1 MPSSSKQSIVVV
13 GAGPVGLCCALA
25 FARAGWLVRVVDSG
39 LRGAGWASGG
49 MLGASYETLARNDV
63 PSSLTDLAFESLAL
77 WPSLAGRLG
86 VATLAN
92 TAFVARSHDEA
103 TFLGKLAT
111 DQRATLTEIGLPSG
125 FVGLAA
131 WRCATD
137 LALNPRAALRALH
150 DACVFVGVTFVSA
163 KAVGVAANH
172 VTLESGAKL
181 QSDAIIIATGQGG
194 GGLTDSVPE
203 LVNLSPVKGQLL
215 AVAADANTRLAH
227 VIRAGRLYLIPRGER
242 IIIGATSTP
251 EDHDAT
257 TIDIEAQLD
266 LHQEAITLLPA
277 LAQAQVVESW
287 AGLRPMTPDGLPI
300 VGRSHQKGVFL
311 AVGTYRNGWL
321 LAPAIAQRLVALVA
335 GDDKTASN
343 LQPFCPQRFPN

>member
-1 MPSSSKQSIVVV
+1 MPSTLKQSIVVV

-25 FARAGWLVRVVDSG
+25 FAQAGYQVSVIDSG
-39 LRGAGWASGG
+39 QRGAGWASGG
-49 MLGASYETLARNDV
+49 MLGATYETLGRNDV

-77 WPSLAGRLG
+77 WPSLASRLDIE
-86 VATLAN
+86 TLSSAV
-92 TAFVARSHDEA
+92 FVARTHDEA
-103 TFLGKLAT
+103 EFLAKLAT

-125 FVGLAA
+125 LVGLAA
-131 WRCATD
+131 WRCGTD
-137 LALNPRAALRALH
+137 LTLHPRAALRALH
-150 DACVFVGVTFVSA
+150 DACVSAGVTFIST
-163 KAVGVAANH
+163 KAVGVAANY
-172 VTLESGAKL
+172 VTLTTGAKL

-194 GGLTDSVPE
+194 GDLNNSVPE
-203 LVNLSPVKGQLL
+203 LAHLSPVKGQLL
-215 AVAADANTRLAH
+215 AVAADANTGLAQ
-227 VIRAGRLYLIPRGER
+227 VIRAGRLYLIPRGEQ
-242 IIIGATSTP
+242 IVIGATSTP

-257 TIDIEAQLD
+257 VIDIEAQHD
-266 LHQEAITLLPA
+266 LHQEAIRLWPA

-300 VGRSHQKGVFL
+300 VGRSQQKDVFL

-321 LAPAIAQRLVALVA
+321 FAPAIAQRLVALVA

>member
-1 MPSSSKQSIVVV
+1 MPSTSKQSIVVV

-25 FARAGWLVRVVDSG
+25 FAKADYAVRVVDSG
-39 LRGAGWASGG
+39 QRGAGWASGG
-49 MLGASYETLARNDV
+49 MLGAVYETLARNDV

-92 TAFVARSHDEA
+92 TAFVARSRDEA
-103 TFLGKLAT
+103 EFLAKLAN
-111 DQRATLTEIGLPSG
+111 DQRAALTEIGLPSG

-131 WRCATD
+131 WRCEAD
-137 LALNPRAALRALH
+137 LALNPRAALRALYE
-150 DACVFVGVTFVSA
+150 ACGLAGIIFVSA

-172 VTLESGAKL
+172 VTLAEKL
-181 QSDAIIIATGQGG
+181 QSDAIIVATGQSGG
-194 GGLTDSVPE
+194 DLVSSVPE
-203 LVNLSPVKGQLL
+203 LSHLSPVKGQLL
-215 AVAADANTRLAH
+215 AVAADANTRLDH
-227 VIRAGRLYLIPRGER
+227 VIRAGRLYLIPRGAQ
-242 IIIGATSTP
+242 IIMGATSTP

-257 TIDIEAQLD
+257 VIDIDAQHD
-266 LHQEAITLLPA
+266 LHNEAITLWPA
-277 LAQAQVVESW
+277 LAKAQVVESW

-300 VGRSHQKGVFL
+300 VGRSQQKDVFL

-343 LQPFCPQRFPN
+343 LQPFIPQRFPN